1 VEVAEGKGEAKVL
14 AAEAKV
20 RAAEEKVRAA
30 EEKERA
36 ADENVTAARGEV
48 EDAWQNVDDA
58 DNAQDDA
65 QANLNAATRA
75 LQICSAQEKSE
86 CRVLF
91 EAANA
96 TLRRALR
103 RSKRYEDAYSTAQ
116 AGLKTALDLHAGAVK
131 VLRSLQG
138 MVLCN

>member
-1 VEVAEGKGEAKVL
+1 VEVAEGKVVAAEAKVL

-20 RAAEEKVRAA
+20 
-30 EEKERA
+30 RA

-65 QANLNAATRA
+65 QAELNAATHA
-75 LQICSAQEKSE
+75 LKICSAQEKSE
-86 CRVLF
+86 CRVRF

-103 RSKRYEDAYSTAQ
+103 RSKRYWDAYRTAQ